1 MATANPIIP
10 IPSEMLKL
18 IPLFGGDKKQLNL
31 FIRKCE
37 YVISKYRGSDE
48 QNLYVYHSITSRL
61 TENAASL
68 LSEQEDVL
76 AWSDL
81 KELLQRHFGD
91 PRSEACISIELESLK
106 IKSGESYLDF
116 CNRIQSVRSLLISK
130 VNATQDK
137 DIKKAKLTIYN
148 NTALNVFLYNLPENL
163 VRIVRLKAPAT
174 LEAALSVVLEEMN
187 FLEQY
192 NMRNRFHG
200 QSSRPV
206 VNSNVGPPQGLKFG
220 GSFHQPTGFRPVVP
234 SNTVPQFKFG
244 IPQNAQ
250 FKIPQTQGQ
259 PQQFGYRPPQ
269 QFGYRPPQQFG
280 YRPPQQF
287 GYRPPQ
293 QFGDKPPQQFGYKPP
308 QQFGYKPPQQF
319 ADKPLQQFGYTPPQ
333 VQPPRMQT
341 TDVSMRTAPLRPQPG
356 FKLNELTLNDY
367 EDQYYSD
374 YYQDNYSDYELFP
387 VEYEQNFVWT
397 EGQDET
403 EQTDTPQT
411 QDFCE
416 EASTQKTKK

>member
-1 MATANPIIP
+1 MATAKPIVP

-48 QNLYVYHSITSRL
+48 QNLYVYHSITK
-61 TENAASL
+61 
-68 LSEQEDVL
+68 DVL

-91 PRSEACISIELESLK
+91 PRSEACINIELESLK

-116 CNRIQSVRSLLISK
+116 CNRMQL
-130 VNATQDK
+130 
-137 DIKKAKLTIYN
+137 
-148 NTALNVFLYNLPENL
+148 
-163 VRIVRLKAPAT
+163 RIVRLKAPAT
-174 LEAALSVVLEEMN
+174 LEAALSVVLEETN

-220 GSFHQPTGFRPVVP
+220 RSFHQPTGFRPVVP

-293 QFGDKPPQQFGYKPP
+293 QFGYRPPQQFGDRPPQQFGYKPP

-319 ADKPLQQFGYTPPQ
+319 AVISF
-333 VQPPRMQT
+333 
-341 TDVSMRTAPLRPQPG
+341 
-356 FKLNELTLNDY
+356 
-367 EDQYYSD
+367 
-374 YYQDNYSDYELFP
+374 
-387 VEYEQNFVWT
+387 
-397 EGQDET
+397 
-403 EQTDTPQT
+403 
-411 QDFCE
+411 
-416 EASTQKTKK
+416 